1 MERATAHRC
10 PQERCSIAAPP
21 SSSSCAT
28 LSCNTRMQCF
38 ALFALGMQCAWRRP
52 HAAAS
57 GLASR
62 GADCL
67 ARQRRAPKLA
77 AVRLLP
83 LEPPEQV
90 ELKHV
95 SFQDVLWIH
104 KRWGMGYGSTSDHRS
119 VELERACAYVGPDGR
134 PPRQLVMQADG
145 RGPSVALHTM
155 SAAAGLWIHYCLSA
169 GGGHAAAARL
179 STPMDYSLPCREG
192 HKPPSSAPR
201 SAVQDFPAA
210 GGVVRSDRAPSE
222 AHGHQEDDQDRG

>member
-1 MERATAHRC
+1 MDPRACSLWIHPCSRGRVAQPISYERRTGRGVGSRPSMGDGASHSPSLSAGTLLHRC
-10 PQERCSIAAPP
+10 PSLQLLLRNTLMQHTHAMF
-21 SSSSCAT
+21 CA
-28 LSCNTRMQCF
+28 L
-38 ALFALGMQCAWRRP
+38 CARHAMTWRRP

-62 GADCL
+62 GADRS

-155 SAAAGLWIHYCLSA
+155 SAACW
-169 GGGHAAAARL
+169 
-179 STPMDYSLPCREG
+179 
-192 HKPPSSAPR
+192 
-201 SAVQDFPAA
+201 
-210 GGVVRSDRAPSE
+210 
-222 AHGHQEDDQDRG
+222 RG